1 MFLHAAY
8 SVSKALVTRRRA
20 ESSEAHKAVENIEL
34 GVRAI
39 EKQVSQFEDISVWAG
54 TIKSNGQKIIDR
66 VTKMQDVLET
76 EVRTL
81 DESVRALRLESPAS
95 ANCTLPDTNNM
106 RHHC

>member
-1 MFLHAAY
+1 MEFRT
-8 SVSKALVTRRRA
+8 SIRA
-20 ESSEAHKAVENIEL
+20 DGLDPADDDDKP
-34 GVRAI
+34 I

-95 ANCTLPDTNNM
+95 Y
-106 RHHC
+106 